1 MSSRLNQYIHFAP
14 LDDVNSDVSN
24 SESSYANSNVTPS
37 LLKANFIFGTKQIYN
52 RGGLLMHVV

>member
-37 LLKANFIFGTKQIYN
+37 LLKANFIFWD
-52 RGGLLMHVV
+52 